1 MTKPNWVLD
10 EIVVAVHQVLI
21 AEHGGSPGIRD
32 NGLLKSA
39 LARPR
44 QLFSYEAEATIFDLA
59 AGYGFG
65 LAKNHP
71 FIDGNKR
78 AALSTA
84 AIFLEINGY
93 TLSVPEPEAVL
104 VFEQLAGGD
113 LSERQLANWLSDS
126 SIPHPPEIS

>member
-1 MTKPNWVLD
+1 MTEPKWVLD
-10 EIVVAVHQVLI
+10 EIVISVHQVLI
-21 AEHGGSPGIRD
+21 AEHGGSPGVRD
-32 NGLLKSA
+32 MGLLESA

-44 QLFSYEAEATIFDLA
+44 QIFSYQAKATIFDLA

-78 AALSTA
+78 AALATA

-93 TLSVPEPEAVL
+93 TLDAPEAEAIV
-104 VFEQLAGGD
+104 VFEKLAAGD
-113 LSERQLANWLSDS
+113 LSATELAEWLGDS
-126 SIPHPPEIS
+126 SLCNG

>member
-1 MTKPNWVLD
+1 MTEPKWVLA
-10 EIVVAVHQVLI
+10 EVVIAVHQVLI

-32 NGLLKSA
+32 KGLLESA

-44 QLFSYEAEATIFDLA
+44 QLFSYEAKATIFDLA

-78 AALSTA
+78 AALATA

-93 TLSVPEPEAVL
+93 TLNAPEAEAIV
-104 VFEQLAGGD
+104 VFTKLAAGD
-113 LSERQLANWLSDS
+113 LSESELAQWLGNS
-126 SIPHPPEIS
+126 SIRNSQSN

>member
-1 MTKPNWVLD
+1 MTEPKWVLD
-10 EIVVAVHQVLI
+10 EIVISVHQVLI
-21 AEHGGSPGIRD
+21 AEHGGSPGVRD
-32 NGLLKSA
+32 KGLLEYA

-44 QLFSYEAEATIFDLA
+44 QIFSYQAKATIFDLA

-78 AALSTA
+78 AALATA

-93 TLSVPEPEAVL
+93 TLDAPEAEAIV
-104 VFEQLAGGD
+104 VFEKLAAGD
-113 LSERQLANWLSDS
+113 LSATELAEWLGDS
-126 SIPHPPEIS
+126 SLCNG